1 MQADRAFIAFLTSG
15 SWITSVLMPLFI
27 VSMPA
32 IEVANWASLNSATML
47 AHLPAA
53 ACAAAGRLAGGPA
66 GPPRE
71 SDAVATVKPYCTAS
85 AGPREA
91 PGPEARADPMPR
103 VARPPDGRL
112 PGRWPQPPRFV
123 D

>member
-53 ACAAAGRLAGGPA
+53 ACAVAGRLAGGPA

-71 SDAVATVKPYCTAS
+71 SDAGATLNPHRPTS
-85 AGPREA
+85 
-91 PGPEARADPMPR
+91 PGPIY
-103 VARPPDGRL
+103 
-112 PGRWPQPPRFV
+112 PPRPSPRAAPPPPFPPPPHPHPS
-123 D
+123 